1 MLLTNRDAGAYFS
14 EGAWEEW
21 QAPSGHGSGV
31 RGKKT
36 PLSSIKMHLI
46 LDRVDY
52 ILYDVKHVQK
62 CGGGGYSP
70 ALEYNSID
78 VPVIACKR
86 SKARNRR
93 YISNE
98 SIELNKSLKCI
109 NIAKL
114 RQRSNVS
121 CFSNIS
127 SQFSGLE

>member
-62 CGGGGYSP
+62 CGGGAI
-70 ALEYNSID
+70 ALRWSITLLMSLLSL
-78 VPVIACKR
+78 VKEVRREIVVTSQMNR
-86 SKARNRR
+86 S
-93 YISNE
+93 S
-98 SIELNKSLKCI
+98 
-109 NIAKL
+109 
-114 RQRSNVS
+114 
-121 CFSNIS
+121 
-127 SQFSGLE
+127 